1 MRPLPPAGQ
10 VRPLPPGYTK
20 PAGPQPN
27 GGTPMYP
34 TAQPE
39 APQAQ
44 AQQHKF
50 QSSKMPRPCALEQPA
65 GTPRD
70 YYHRGMSVGASGGSM
85 PILPN
90 SNADVITVDD
100 GSARLRF
107 MRMTTNSIGSEPRLM
122 SKSGVPLAVVMQPFA
137 NTVVGE
143 APVPVVDFSNSHI
156 GGPLRCERCYG
167 YANPG
172 FKFMS
177 GGSQFQCNLC
187 NHTNTTPTE
196 HFSAISPATG
206 QRMDADTR
214 HELRVGS
221 VDYLVGSKDYLSRP
235 PKPACYLFAI
245 DVSAG
250 AVSSGLASASMMSI
264 KSAIGAGLLPGSSEG
279 ARIAIMTFDR
289 SLHFFDGRGA
299 DEGKSVT
306 IQSVPDVMDP
316 FVPIGGNA
324 LFLTP
329 AQAVLAIDSAIETHG
344 LLAGR
349 QNPNAP
355 VKATSSDSALGSA
368 LQVIKAVFA
377 DCGGKA
383 FVVAGSLP
391 TVGVSKLERRG
402 GGAAGGGEDREMG
415 LLKEAFPNYEILGCE
430 LADVQ
435 ASVDLFLAPSSVYVD
450 AATLSRVPRA
460 CGGRMHLF
468 QGFDPVRD
476 GASLHRALCAAAS
489 GPRAFESLLRV
500 RTSPGLEA
508 RGEFIGHFGRPQ
520 RGDDVAGPVFD
531 ADSTLALELV
541 VASKLNDDG
550 RGVQNRSYAGIAS
563 LYDDACVQCAILFTD
578 CAGRRRIR
586 VHTLFASKTSVLQ
599 DIFRHADVD
608 ALTSFLSKKAASA
621 VLVGGTTFSKA
632 CDALT
637 EETAQTLYVYR
648 KHCTTESS
656 SGQLILPEA
665 LKVLPVMVLGLI
677 KSTAFRKSSISV
689 QSGDAVTA
697 DERAASLSFLISAT
711 AANVATMCYP
721 RMYEIQ
727 DLPKE
732 AGVPLR
738 PAANPV
744 VSSES
749 AVGKDGNA
757 SKEPIAMPNTVPLS
771 SESLMEDRILLIE
784 NGMQMVVWLGS
795 RVEKSA
801 AQDVITQVSGGR
813 VVIRGE
819 TAGSVGLTKDL
830 SENGMRVAK
839 VIERICQQRHG
850 LSRPQVVSR
859 SAPGAGGEGK
869 FVLPLL
875 VEDRSGGAPSY
886 VEYLRI
892 VHKQVMDKMVSD
904 SEQNTMQTLEM
915 FNHGY

>member
-1 MRPLPPAGQ
+1 
-10 VRPLPPGYTK
+10 
-20 PAGPQPN
+20 
-27 GGTPMYP
+27 
-34 TAQPE
+34 
-39 APQAQ
+39 
-44 AQQHKF
+44 
-50 QSSKMPRPCALEQPA
+50 
-65 GTPRD
+65 
-70 YYHRGMSVGASGGSM
+70 M
-85 PILPN
+85 PILPTSN
-90 SNADVITVDD
+90 SDVITVDD

-107 MRMTTNSIGSEPRLM
+107 MRMTTNSIGSEPSLM

-137 NTVVGE
+137 NTVPGE
-143 APVPVVDFSNSHI
+143 APVPFVDFSNPHV

-214 HELRVGS
+214 HELRMGS
-221 VDYLVGSKDYLSRP
+221 VDYIVGSKDYLSRP

-245 DVSAG
+245 DVSNG
-250 AVSSGLASASMMSI
+250 AVASGLASAAMMSI
-264 KSAIGAGLLPGSSEG
+264 KSVIGAGLLPGSREG
-279 ARIAIMTFDR
+279 ARVAIITFDKT
-289 SLHFFDGRGA
+289 LHFFDGRGA
-299 DEGKSVT
+299 DEGKTVT
-306 IQSVPDVMDP
+306 VQYVPDVMDP
-316 FVPIGGNA
+316 FVPTGGGG

-329 AQAVLAIDSAIETHG
+329 AQAVVAIDTARETHG
-344 LLAGR
+344 LDAGQ

-355 VKATSSDSALGSA
+355 VKATSAESALGSA
-368 LQVIKAVFA
+368 LEVIKKAFA

-383 FVVAGSLP
+383 YVVAGSLP

-435 ASVDLFLAPSSVYVD
+435 ASVDLFLAPSSVYID

-531 ADSTLALELV
+531 ADSTLVLELNV
-541 VASKLNDDG
+541 VSKLSEDD
-550 RGVQNRSYAGIAS
+550 RGSQNRPYAGTGS

-586 VHTLFASKTSVLQ
+586 VHTQFASKTTVLQ
-599 DIFRHADVD
+599 EVFRHADVD
-608 ALTSFLSKKAASA
+608 ALGSFLSKKAASA
-621 VLVGGTTFSKA
+621 VLVGGTSFSKA
-632 CDALT
+632 CQALT
-637 EETAQTLYVYR
+637 EKTSQMLYVYR
-648 KHCTTESS
+648 KHCTTQSL

-665 LKVLPVMVLGLI
+665 LKVLPLLMLGLT
-677 KSTAFRKSSISV
+677 KSAAFRKSSISM

-697 DERAASLSFLISAT
+697 DERAGSLSFLISGT
-711 AANVATMCYP
+711 AADVVAMCYP

-727 DLPKE
+727 DLPEE
-732 AGVPLR
+732 AGVPL
-738 PAANPV
+738 PPPANPI
-744 VSSES
+744 VSNGGAMGKGPDGS
-749 AVGKDGNA
+749 A
-757 SKEPIAMPNTVPLS
+757 EPIAMPNTLPLS
-771 SESLMEDRILLIE
+771 SESLTEKRILLIE

-795 RVEKSA
+795 MVEKSA
-801 AQDVITQVSGGR
+801 AQDVVAQVGGGR
-813 VVIRGE
+813 LLIRAE
-819 TAGSVGLTKDL
+819 TAGSGTLTKDL
-830 SENGMRVAK
+830 GEKGKRVSR
-839 VIERICQQRHG
+839 VIERICQQRNR
-850 LSRPQVVSR
+850 LSRPQVVIR
-859 SAPGAGGEGK
+859 NAPGAGGEGK
-869 FVLPLL
+869 FVMPLL
-875 VEDRSGGAPSY
+875 VEDRSAGTHSY
-886 VEYLRI
+886 VEYLRH
-892 VHKQVMDKMVSD
+892 VHKRVMEKMANDTAQSD
-904 SEQNTMQTLEM
+904 MQTWEM
-915 FNHGY
+915 LNHGY